1 MRRNWKKSSES
12 EDEDQAEAVG
22 GGVSVSRL
30 LCREDSDPSS
40 GPEDNWWGDWVLLE
54 TQAERPE

>member
-22 GGVSVSRL
+22 GGGVS
-30 LCREDSDPSS
+30 E
-40 GPEDNWWGDWVLLE
+40 
-54 TQAERPE
+54 QAAVPGGFRPKLRP